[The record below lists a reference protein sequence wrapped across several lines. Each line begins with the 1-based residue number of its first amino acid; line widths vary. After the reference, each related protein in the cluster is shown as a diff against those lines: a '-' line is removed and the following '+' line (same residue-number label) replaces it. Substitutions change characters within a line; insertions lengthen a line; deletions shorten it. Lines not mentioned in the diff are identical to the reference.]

1 MIAMSVA
8 ERKERE
14 KEQRRNDIID
24 AAEKLFFARKFD
36 DVSMD
41 DIAKAVELSRAT
53 LYLYFEDK
61 ETIYFAVILRGIL
74 IMEEI
79 YNEILRKNT
88 TGVDTLSA
96 IGHAFIKFHAEHADY
111 YRLFQYAP
119 SQRFEE
125 CDNRYLREI
134 NETMSGML
142 KTMCWGIKR
151 GIDDG
156 TIRKELHPIETAI
169 FLMSSTENALN
180 IGPNMKKRLEEQGI
194 SHEQYVGHCMKLMG
208 YAITN
213 ENSNRV

>member
-1 MIAMSVA
+1 MSVA

-24 AAEKLFFARKFD
+24 AAEKLFFSRKFD

-41 DIAKAVELSRAT
+41 DIAKAVDLSRAT

-61 ETIYFAVILRGIL
+61 ETIYFAVILRGVH
-74 IMEEI
+74 IMEET
-79 YNEILRKNT
+79 YRAILEREK
-88 TGVDTLSA
+88 TGVNALSA
-96 IGHAFIKFHAEHADY
+96 IGYAFLKFHEEHSDY

-125 CDNRYLREI
+125 CDNQYLREI
-134 NETMSGML
+134 NAAMSAMVM
-142 KTMCWGIKR
+142 TMCQGIKN

-156 TIRKELHPIETAI
+156 TIRTDINPLETAI
-169 FLMSSTENALN
+169 FLMNTTENALN
-180 IGPNMKKRLEEQGI
+180 LTPSMKKRLEKQGI
-194 SHEQYVGHCMKLMG
+194 SHEQYVSHCMKLMG

-213 ENSNRV
+213 ENGNRV